1 MLVRKSEVQCRSES
15 PEVGKWGRK
24 RQHLSIF
31 QTLLSFGLSNFPTF
45 PTYFCAMQKP
55 VLVIKLGTAV
65 ITNSEGVISHSIIKK
80 VAEEIAG
87 LFDHYRVVLVSSG
100 AVGSGKVYL
109 QNYKGTIT
117 ERKAAAAVGN
127 PLLIQLYQKHFSKFD
142 IPVAQAL
149 CERHHF
155 SNRFQFVQLK
165 DTFEAFWQNGILPIV
180 NENDLV
186 SNVELKFS
194 DNDELATLIAIGFDA
209 QTLIICTSVG
219 GFMDNQEKIIPRVE
233 KIDSKILGYVQTGKS
248 SLGLGGMTSKL
259 TFTRLAASLGIQ
271 VIICGLNGKTPFT
284 DAFAGKNGTTFI
296 PQPSNLKARQKW
308 LASGSITL
316 GTIAVDKGAVKAL
329 RQRRSLLTVG
339 VTNVQGK
346 FAAGE
351 VVQIKDEEE
360 NIIGV
365 AKVKLDTAAIRD
377 NISQKNV
384 LAAHADDIVIF

>member
-1 MLVRKSEVQCRSES
+1 
-15 PEVGKWGRK
+15 
-24 RQHLSIF
+24 
-31 QTLLSFGLSNFPTF
+31 
-45 PTYFCAMQKP
+45 MQKP

-65 ITNSEGVISHSIIKK
+65 ITDDEGVISHSIIKK
-80 VAEEIAG
+80 VASEIAD
-87 LFDHYRVVLVSSG
+87 LSASHRVVLVSSG
-100 AVGSGKVYL
+100 AVGSGKVYI
-109 QNYKGTIT
+109 QNYKGSIT

-127 PLLIQLYQKHFSKFD
+127 PLLIQFYQKHFAKFHV
-142 IPVAQAL
+142 PVAQAL

-209 QTLIICTSVG
+209 ETLIICTSVG
-219 GFMDNQEKIIPRVE
+219 GFMDNQKKIIPVVE
-233 KIDSKILGYVQTGKS
+233 KIDGKVMGYVQAGKS
-248 SLGLGGMTSKL
+248 TLGLGGMTSKL
-259 TFTRLAASLGIQ
+259 TFTRLASSLGIK
-271 VIICGLNGKTPFT
+271 VIICGLDGKTPFA

-296 PQPSNLKARQKW
+296 PQSSNLKARQKW

-316 GTIAVDKGAVKAL
+316 GTISVDKGAVKAL

-339 VTNVQGK
+339 VTNVHGK

-377 NISQKNV
+377 GISQKNV